1 MDIIIKAFLEGKEVE
16 IIERD
21 GLKLINISEL
31 EKVLKFRNVEKAV
44 KHFNENEKIVE
55 GIPAKKIIHLTEIGL
70 YRFLMNSSKATAIP
84 FQIWVSKII
93 QDIMVTGKYEL
104 SLENLYVPEKKISI
118 KHKQVEQLNQTTN
131 EVIKIYPTFEAVI
144 KEFKMPRKSLRL
156 ACDSSDVICKGFK
169 WRLKEE

>member
-70 YRFLMNSSKATAIP
+70 YRFLMNSSAP
-84 FQIWVSKII
+84 
-93 QDIMVTGKYEL
+93 GR
-104 SLENLYVPEKKISI
+104 
-118 KHKQVEQLNQTTN
+118 LN
-131 EVIKIYPTFEAVI
+131 VRH
-144 KEFKMPRKSLRL
+144 PRPRVQS
-156 ACDSSDVICKGFK
+156 
-169 WRLKEE
+169 E